1 MSNRSKVGNDFI
13 KIDKEK
19 AELRIKSVG
28 SKKKKMGPPSKKK
41 LTDKARDVIEK
52 DKSEGKMSSFS
63 KVAKM
68 LTNEGFTGAAGEK
81 GKVHATKVRK
91 KLNRKIFK
99 GGESK
104 QVPKS
109 MNMGGVLKNRGG
121 TYKGTY

>member
-1 MSNRSKVGNDFI
+1 MAGKD
-13 KIDKEK
+13 
-19 AELRIKSVG
+19 
-28 SKKKKMGPPSKKK
+28 KKKMGPPSKKK

>member
-1 MSNRSKVGNDFI
+1 MSNRSKVGKDFI
-13 KIDKEK
+13 KKDKEK

-91 KLNRKIFK
+91 KLNREIFK
-99 GGESK
+99 GGQAK

-109 MNMGGVLKNRGG
+109 MNMGGVMKARGG
-121 TYKGTY
+121 TFKGTY